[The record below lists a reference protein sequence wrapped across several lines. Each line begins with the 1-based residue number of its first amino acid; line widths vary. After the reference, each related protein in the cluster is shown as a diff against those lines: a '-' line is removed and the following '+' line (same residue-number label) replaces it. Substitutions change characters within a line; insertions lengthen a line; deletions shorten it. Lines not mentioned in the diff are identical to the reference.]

1 MRTFLIDTNILI
13 DFFRDSSK
21 SIISEELLNDAVISY
36 VTLGE
41 LLQGARNNQEKNLIM
56 TICEKAEVNLGS
68 TEISQLSIWLTS
80 NYGISHGVGILDA
93 IIAATALQRDL
104 IVLTKNTKHFTCIE
118 GLQVQSRL

>member
-1 MRTFLIDTNILI
+1 MRNFLIDTNILI

-21 SIISEELLNDAVISY
+21 SIISEELLSDAVISY

-56 TICEKAEVNLGS
+56 TICERVEVNLGS
-68 TEISQLSIWLTS
+68 PAISQLSIWLTS

-93 IIAATALQRDL
+93 IIAATALQRGL
-104 IVLTKNTKHFTCIE
+104 VVLTKNTKHFTCIE
-118 GLQVQSRL
+118 GLRAQSRL